1 MNIEWLCVTR
11 YFFVALCNILGCLP
25 TNAIKQPYMKQIAI
39 ACIALFLF
47 VTAFAQNKNTLLWKV
62 EGNGLTEPS
71 YLYGTL
77 HLVCPH
83 DLIIDSAITRA
94 FAKTNSL
101 FLEVK
106 LDDPAVMLTFQKAM
120 MVTDKQDWHSLLDS
134 TRLSTL
140 SDNFKKVAKF
150 DFKNTKALKP
160 FAVASVLLPGLLG
173 CTPASWEQ
181 EFMKLAKKQK
191 KEVIGLETA
200 ERQAEALNYLT
211 MPQQAGMIQEML
223 LNMDSSRQELNQL
236 IQLYKT
242 KNLEGLYN
250 AMTTS
255 DKKYGNFELELL
267 IKRNQEWIPTIA
279 AAAKKQPSFFAFGAG
294 HLAGEQGVIQL
305 LQKQGYIVTP
315 VNY

>member
-1 MNIEWLCVTR
+1 
-11 YFFVALCNILGCLP
+11 
-25 TNAIKQPYMKQIAI
+25 MKQIAI

-77 HLVCPH
+77 HLVCPQ
-83 DLIIDSAITRA
+83 DLVIDSAIARA
-94 FAKTNSL
+94 FAKTNAL

-120 MVTDKQDWHSLLDS
+120 MVTDKQNWHSLLDS
-134 TRLSTL
+134 TKLATL
-140 SDNFKKVAKF
+140 SANFKQVAKF
-150 DFKNTKALKP
+150 EFSNTKALKP
-160 FAVASVLLPGLLG
+160 FAVASILLPGLLG

-181 EFMKLAKKQK
+181 EFMKLAKQKK

-211 MPQQAGMIQEML
+211 IPQQAEMVQEML
-223 LNMDSSRQELNQL
+223 LNVDSSRLEFQKL

-242 KNLEGLYN
+242 KNLEGLYKLMN
-250 AMTTS
+250 TN
-255 DKKYGNFELELL
+255 DKKYANFELELL
-267 IKRNQEWIPTIA
+267 IKRNQEWIPVIA

-294 HLAGEQGVIQL
+294 HLGGEQGVIQL

-315 VNY
+315 INY

>member
-1 MNIEWLCVTR
+1 
-11 YFFVALCNILGCLP
+11 
-25 TNAIKQPYMKQIAI
+25 MKQIAI

-62 EGNGLTEPS
+62 EGNGLSEPS

-77 HLVCPH
+77 HLVCPQ
-83 DLIIDSAITRA
+83 DLVIDSAIARA
-94 FAKTNSL
+94 FAKTNAL

-120 MVTDKQDWHSLLDS
+120 MVTDKQNWHSLLDS
-134 TRLSTL
+134 TKLATL
-140 SDNFKKVAKF
+140 SANFKQVAKF
-150 DFKNTKALKP
+150 EFSNTKALKP
-160 FAVASVLLPGLLG
+160 FAVASILLPGLLG

-181 EFMKLAKKQK
+181 EFMKLAKQKK

-211 MPQQAGMIQEML
+211 IPQQAEMVQEML
-223 LNMDSSRQELNQL
+223 LNVDSSRLEFQKL

-242 KNLEGLYN
+242 KNLEGLYKLMN
-250 AMTTS
+250 TN
-255 DKKYGNFELELL
+255 DKKYANFELELL
-267 IKRNQEWIPTIA
+267 IKRNQEWIPVIA

-294 HLAGEQGVIQL
+294 HLGGEQGVIQL

-315 VNY
+315 INY

>member
-1 MNIEWLCVTR
+1 
-11 YFFVALCNILGCLP
+11 
-25 TNAIKQPYMKQIAI
+25 MKQIAI

-77 HLVCPH
+77 HLVCPQ
-83 DLIIDSAITRA
+83 DLVIDSAIARA
-94 FAKTNSL
+94 FAKTNAL

-120 MVTDKQDWHSLLDS
+120 MVTDKQNWHSLLDS
-134 TRLSTL
+134 TKLATL
-140 SDNFKKVAKF
+140 SANFKQVAKF
-150 DFKNTKALKP
+150 EFSNTKALKP
-160 FAVASVLLPGLLG
+160 FAVASILLPGLLG

-181 EFMKLAKKQK
+181 EFMKLAKQKK

-211 MPQQAGMIQEML
+211 IPQQAEMVQEML
-223 LNMDSSRQELNQL
+223 LNVDSSRHEFQKL

-242 KNLEGLYN
+242 KNLEGLYKLMN
-250 AMTTS
+250 TN
-255 DKKYGNFELELL
+255 DKKYANFELELL
-267 IKRNQEWIPTIA
+267 IKRNQEWIPVIA

-294 HLAGEQGVIQL
+294 HLGGEQGVIQL

-315 VNY
+315 INY

>member
-1 MNIEWLCVTR
+1 
-11 YFFVALCNILGCLP
+11 
-25 TNAIKQPYMKQIAI
+25 MKQIAI

-62 EGNGLTEPS
+62 EGNGLSEPS

-77 HLVCPH
+77 HLVCPQ
-83 DLIIDSAITRA
+83 DLVIDSAIARA
-94 FAKTNSL
+94 FAKTNAL

-120 MVTDKQDWHSLLDS
+120 MVTDKQNWHSLLDS
-134 TRLSTL
+134 TKLATL
-140 SDNFKKVAKF
+140 SANFKQVAKF
-150 DFKNTKALKP
+150 EFSNTKALKP
-160 FAVASVLLPGLLG
+160 FAVASILLPGLLG

-181 EFMKLAKKQK
+181 EFMKLAKQKK

-211 MPQQAGMIQEML
+211 IPQQAEMVQEML
-223 LNMDSSRQELNQL
+223 LNVDSSRLEFQQL

-242 KNLEGLYN
+242 KNLEGLYKLMN
-250 AMTTS
+250 TN
-255 DKKYGNFELELL
+255 DKKYANFELELL
-267 IKRNQEWIPTIA
+267 IKRNQEWIPVIA

-294 HLAGEQGVIQL
+294 HLGGEQGVIQL

-315 VNY
+315 INY